1 MSENIF
7 QQVRGI
13 NELAGNPL
21 AVDIVD
27 LLKQGKIIQSE
38 LYEFL
43 QGLADY
49 DLKEIRDGQGDI
61 IFTALGLPGRSGF
74 PYVGDMQTICD
85 NQFAKFDL
93 SAEDAEKTRAKYLA
107 EGVETTWHQGQ
118 YDGRTY
124 YVTTSAKDQLYRGK
138 PIGKGKWL
146 KSWKWQ
152 EPEFAPIDPV
162 RTPWTNTGLPEQ
174 KLISLKAELA
184 IQGYIA
190 KYGSVDVLAF
200 LDDAYSDK
208 NDDEPVYSAVVA
220 DTGLATIVA
229 DNVNY
234 SAGQASLT
242 DDQAAAITGAMDELD
257 SLRRLRAINSPMPS
271 EEYPSMCQGDTGDSR
286 TLREL
291 MQEVKTKPSEA
302 PVQVTPEFKY
312 GTVDSDIPATDISKG
327 ADNATI

>member
-21 AVDIVD
+21 AVDIID

-74 PYVGDMQTICD
+74 PYAGDMQTICD
-85 NQFAKFDL
+85 NQFAKFDV
-93 SAEDAEKTRAKYLA
+93 SIADAEKTRDKYAA
-107 EGVETTWHQGQ
+107 EGVETTWHQGE
-118 YDGRTY
+118 YDGRVY

-152 EPEFAPIDPV
+152 EPEFAPIDPA

-174 KLISLKAELA
+174 ALVSLKAELA
-184 IQGYIA
+184 VQGYIA
-190 KYGSVDVLAF
+190 KYGSVEIARLLDLAF
-200 LDDAYSDK
+200 TPPKEA
-208 NDDEPVYSAVVA
+208 
-220 DTGLATIVA
+220 
-229 DNVNY
+229 
-234 SAGQASLT
+234 LT

-257 SLRRLRAINSPMPS
+257 SLRRLRAINSPMPG
-271 EEYPSMCQGDTGDSR
+271 EEYPSMCQGDTDDPR
-286 TLREL
+286 TLREI
-291 MQEVKTKPSEA
+291 MQEVKTKPSGA
-302 PVQVTPEFKY
+302 PVQVASEFKY
-312 GTVDSDIPATDISKG
+312 GVGDSDIPATDISKG

>member
-21 AVDIVD
+21 AVNIAD

-74 PYVGDMQTICD
+74 PFVGDMQTICD

-93 SAEDAEKTRAKYLA
+93 SVEDAEKTREKYLS
-107 EGVETTWHQGQ
+107 EGVETNWHQGQ

-124 YVTTSAKDQLYRGK
+124 YVTTSAKDQMYRGK

-146 KSWKWQ
+146 KSWKWA
-152 EPEFAPIDPV
+152 EPEFSVIDAD
-162 RTPWTNTGLPEQ
+162 RTPWVGTQLTEQ
-174 KLISLKAELA
+174 KLTALKAELA
-184 IQGYIA
+184 VQGYIA
-190 KYGSVDVLAF
+190 KYGAVEIAQLLDRAF
-200 LDDAYSDK
+200 MPRQEA
-208 NDDEPVYSAVVA
+208 
-220 DTGLATIVA
+220 
-229 DNVNY
+229 
-234 SAGQASLT
+234 LT
-242 DDQAAAITGAMDELD
+242 DDQAVAITNAMDELD
-257 SLRRLRAINSPMPS
+257 RLRVINSPMPTA
-271 EEYPSMCQGDTGDSR
+271 ECPSMCLGDTGDAG
-286 TLREL
+286 TLREAV
-291 MQEVKTKPSEA
+291 QEELAKPA
-302 PVQVTPEFKY
+302 DVTIQYQY
-312 GTVDSDIPATDISKG
+312 GATDTAEGAVDISKG
-327 ADNATI
+327 AFNATI

>member
-152 EPEFAPIDPV
+152 EPEFAPIDPA

-190 KYGSVDVLAF
+190 KYGSVEIARLLDLA
-200 LDDAYSDK
+200 LTPPKEA
-208 NDDEPVYSAVVA
+208 
-220 DTGLATIVA
+220 
-229 DNVNY
+229 
-234 SAGQASLT
+234 LT

-271 EEYPSMCQGDTGDSR
+271 EEYSSMCLGDTDDPR
-286 TLREL
+286 TLREI

-312 GTVDSDIPATDISKG
+312 GAVDSDIPATDISKG